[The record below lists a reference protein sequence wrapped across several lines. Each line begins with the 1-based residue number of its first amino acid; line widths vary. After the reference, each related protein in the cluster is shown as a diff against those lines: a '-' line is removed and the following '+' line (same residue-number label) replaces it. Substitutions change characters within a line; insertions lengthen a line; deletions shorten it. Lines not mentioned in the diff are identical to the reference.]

1 MDRLTVEPAVVQV
14 HHRFLRI
21 LFPTKLHID
30 VADQMVS
37 EVVTHV
43 HLLHLSVLLLH
54 LCEDFLKELVIVL
67 LHLHIADGT
76 AYTIGRLGSVLRV
89 TVNVQQGNG
98 LAESWLVVQPRAA
111 VPMSARS
118 NFKVE

>member
-21 LFPTKLHID
+21 LFPTELHID
-30 VADQMVS
+30 VADQVVAK
-37 EVVTHV
+37 VVTHV

-67 LHLHIADGT
+67 LHFHIADGT

-89 TVNVQQGNG
+89 TVNVQEGNG
-98 LAESWLVVQPRAA
+98 LKYKMYIFEIVSGRFLKW
-111 VPMSARS
+111 
-118 NFKVE
+118 